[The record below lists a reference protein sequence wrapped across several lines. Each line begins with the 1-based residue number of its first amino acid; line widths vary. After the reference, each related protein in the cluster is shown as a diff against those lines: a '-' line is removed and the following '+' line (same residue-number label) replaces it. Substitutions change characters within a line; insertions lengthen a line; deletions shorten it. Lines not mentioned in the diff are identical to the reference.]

1 MIMVLEVWFIFPWR
15 TNMMKRSLTVIF
27 SLLILLILSCKDKT
41 PTTSTKVIQGSGTL
55 ITELRLLGSFHSVDL
70 TTAGTVNITF
80 GPAQEMSVT
89 VNDNILE
96 YITTIVNNGKLTIGI
111 ESGVQVSNLDLTVNI
126 SMPDLERLSLSGAG
140 TIIGNNKFIG
150 DSVSLTSTG
159 AGEIR
164 LQLEVDQLGSSLTGA
179 GEIFVSGKARQHQI
193 QISGAGTIHAFD
205 LLTETTTV
213 NVTGVG
219 NVEVNVSQLLD
230 VNISGAG
237 SVYYKGYPT
246 ITQNIT
252 GTGSIIDAN

>member
-1 MIMVLEVWFIFPWR
+1 
-15 TNMMKRSLTVIF
+15 
-27 SLLILLILSCKDKT
+27 
-41 PTTSTKVIQGSGTL
+41 
-55 ITELRLLGSFHSVDL
+55 
-70 TTAGTVNITF
+70 VNITF
-80 GPAQEMSVT
+80 GPTQEVSVT

-96 YITTIVNNGKLTIGI
+96 YITTIVSNGTLTISV
-111 ESGVQVSNLDLTVNI
+111 ESGVQVSNLNLTVNL
-126 SMPDLERLSLSGAG
+126 SMTDLEMLALSGAG
-140 TIIGNNKFIG
+140 TISGNNKFTA

-164 LQLEVDQLGSSLTGA
+164 LQLEVNQLSSSLTGT

-237 SVYYKGYPT
+237 SVYYKGHPT

>member
-1 MIMVLEVWFIFPWR
+1 MTL
-15 TNMMKRSLTVIF
+15 IF
-27 SLLILLILSCKDKT
+27 SVLILITMSCKDKT
-41 PTTSTKVIQGSGTL
+41 PTSSTEVIVGSGNL
-55 ITELRLLGSFHSVDL
+55 VTELRSLGTFHSVDL
-70 TTAGTVNITF
+70 TTVGTVNITF
-80 GPAQEMSVT
+80 GPSQEVSVT

-96 YITTIVNNGKLTIGI
+96 YITTIVSNGTLTISI
-111 ESGVQVSNLDLTVNI
+111 ESGVQVSNLNLTVNL
-126 SMPDLERLSLSGAG
+126 SMTDLEKLALSGAG
-140 TIIGNNKFIG
+140 TIIGNNKFTG
-150 DSVSLTSTG
+150 DSVSLVSTG

-164 LQLEVDQLGSSLTGA
+164 LRLDVNQLSSSLTGA

-205 LLTETTTV
+205 LLTETTTI

-237 SVYYKGYPT
+237 SVYYKGHPT